1 MIFTWLQYCF
11 LTAKAKLSKLFYR
24 LVYNLQKPSDMNK
37 LKDSD
42 PELDQ
47 EVIKQNRA
55 LLEIVNKTMNKVP
68 LDIRDVDI
76 KSEFERKS
84 FLKSRISRK

>member
-1 MIFTWLQYCF
+1 
-11 LTAKAKLSKLFYR
+11 
-24 LVYNLQKPSDMNK
+24 MNK